1 MNISSIIAL
10 YIISNDDDKDED
22 ILFLLKVSAIYDET
36 EGQQFMLKTI
46 MFQEYLHYPPAIQ
59 YLTGKISTKKRG

>member
-22 ILFLLKVSAIYDET
+22 ILFLLKVSAIDDEMQ
-36 EGQQFMLKTI
+36 GKRFMLKTI
-46 MFQEYLHYPPAIQ
+46 MFREYLHYPPAIQ
-59 YLTGKISTKKRG
+59 GEISRKNTG